1 MTLPPHI
8 IRHTFGVAYRAAERA
23 PTNRNSPSAVSDTR
37 ARRVPTL
44 ITLDVHEHPH
54 LDAVLRA
61 AGEFFAGEGVRV
73 TYFVPSGFL
82 IKRPG
87 LSHILRELSALG
99 HSIGC
104 HGLNH
109 TPDEDLRG
117 LSPAAEFALLSKA
130 TRILEDA
137 LGRPV
142 TSFRAPVFRLSKHTL
157 RLLAE
162 LGYQADLSV
171 TPQRLSLLSSTPWCF
186 QWLRAPRAPYRP
198 HRQSPYRRG
207 ELGLLEIPTSCVLLP
222 FAHATMTGIR
232 SKGMS
237 AMLEFLAWEGRHFKR
252 VLVLLLHPESLAG
265 EDFFWRGRKLR
276 WSDFIP
282 RRNGGLSLRYHFG
295 DIPPEESR
303 RLSREIL
310 ARVRARPDLCEMSV
324 DEYLRSSGLP
334 DPARARPPLARAER
348 DA

>member
-1 MTLPPHI
+1 MTL
-8 IRHTFGVAYRAAERA
+8 T
-23 PTNRNSPSAVSDTR
+23 SPSIVSSAR
-37 ARRVPTL
+37 ARRTPTL

-54 LDAVLRA
+54 LDTILRTT
-61 AGEFFAGEGVRV
+61 GETFAGDGRRV

-82 IKRPG
+82 TRSPG
-87 LSHILRELSALG
+87 LSHVLRELSALG

-117 LSPAAEFALLSKA
+117 LSLAEERALLSKA

-137 LGRPV
+137 LGKPV
-142 TSFRAPVFRLSKHTL
+142 TSFRAPVFRLSNRTL
-157 RLLAE
+157 PLLAE

-186 QWLRAPRAPYRP
+186 QWLWAPRTPYRP
-198 HRQSPYRRG
+198 HRKSPYKRG
-207 ELGLLEIPTSCVLLP
+207 DLNLLEIPTSSLLMP

-232 SKGMS
+232 SRGMS
-237 AMLEFLAWEGRHFKR
+237 AMFDILAWEARHFNR
-252 VLVLLLHPESLAG
+252 ALVPLLHPESLAG
-265 EDFFWRGRKLR
+265 EDVYYDYRKLR

-303 RLSREIL
+303 RLSEEVLTRL
-310 ARVRARPDLCEMSV
+310 RARPELCEMSV
-324 DEYLRSSGLP
+324 DDYLRSAPFP
-334 DPARARPPLARAER
+334 DVARARREPARES
-348 DA
+348 

>member
-1 MTLPPHI
+1 MEH
-8 IRHTFGVAYRAAERA
+8 RASESA
-23 PTNRNSPSAVSDTR
+23 PANRVSPSAVSDTGVR
-37 ARRVPTL
+37 KIPTL
-44 ITLDVHEHPH
+44 VTLDVHEHPK

-61 AGEFFAGEGVRV
+61 AGELFAGEGIRV

-82 IKRPG
+82 IKSPG
-87 LSHILRELSALG
+87 LSHVLRELTALG

-117 LSPAAEFALLSKA
+117 LSHGKEFALLSKA

-142 TSFRAPVFRLSKHTL
+142 TSFRAPVFRLSNNTL
-157 RLLAE
+157 PLLAD

-186 QWLRAPRAPYRP
+186 QWLWAPRAPYRP
-198 HRQSPYRRG
+198 HRKSPYRRG
-207 ELGLLEIPTSCVLLP
+207 DVNLLEIPTSCVLLP

-232 SKGMS
+232 SGGMS
-237 AMLEFLAWEGRHFKR
+237 AMLKVLAWEGRHFNR
-252 VLVLLLHPESLAG
+252 VLVLLLHPESIAG
-265 EDFFWRGRKLR
+265 EDFYWGGRKLR

-303 RLSREIL
+303 RLSEGAL
-310 ARVRARPDLCEMSV
+310 ARLRARPDVCAMSV
-324 DEYLRSSGLP
+324 DDYLHSTRFPS
-334 DPARARPPLARAER
+334 PAGAQSLAER
-348 DA
+348 GD